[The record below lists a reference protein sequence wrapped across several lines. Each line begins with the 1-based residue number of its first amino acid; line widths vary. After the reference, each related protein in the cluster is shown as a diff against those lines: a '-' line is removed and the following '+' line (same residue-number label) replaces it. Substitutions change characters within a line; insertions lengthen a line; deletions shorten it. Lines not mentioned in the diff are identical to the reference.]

1 MGICHVK
8 IGLPKKWCGDAR
20 DKVASYLGNT
30 ARHRRSDWASE
41 ACPTHWAVQS
51 RFRAIWLSCPIMR
64 RRNYVR
70 ACSKSV
76 LGG

>member
-41 ACPTHWAVQS
+41 VCPTLGCSIEIS
-51 RFRAIWLSCPIMR
+51 RDM
-64 RRNYVR
+64 
-70 ACSKSV
+70 SV
-76 LGG
+76 VS